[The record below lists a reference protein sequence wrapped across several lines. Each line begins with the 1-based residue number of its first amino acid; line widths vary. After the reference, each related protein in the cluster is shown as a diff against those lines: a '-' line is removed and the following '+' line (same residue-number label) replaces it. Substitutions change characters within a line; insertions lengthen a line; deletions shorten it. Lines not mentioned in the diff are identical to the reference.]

1 MLKRLILLAASMIV
15 IAGCSNTAMRVARVN
30 DIIDSLKIKFAPD
43 PRTAVFEINAR
54 ESRGSII
61 LLGETNEPEAKA
73 LLLSRVVELEGGKII
88 DSVVTLPEA
97 RLGNNTYGIV
107 DVSVGNIYH
116 APKYQSEL
124 VCQLLLGHTVR
135 ILKERHGWLF
145 VQSKDN
151 YLGWA
156 QPGIITRIDSSRLA
170 AYNAERKL
178 IVTSIFSTLRS
189 KPGNQGATI
198 SDAVMADLLL
208 PIGRMGSS
216 FMVRFP
222 DGRIAYV
229 PASDVEY
236 QDNYI
241 AKNKPTAEGVEKIA
255 MKMVGFPYLW
265 GGTSTKG
272 VDCSGFTKTV
282 FRMNDIRLPRDASQ
296 QVYVGKRV
304 APGPNFENLR
314 KGDLLFFGTKAENG
328 RPAKIVHVAIYLGGG
343 YFIQSA
349 NRVQI
354 NSLLKSD
361 TAFDA
366 FELNR
371 FVMARRILPSN

>member
-1 MLKRLILLAASMIV
+1 MKRLLLLAIIS
-15 IAGCSNTAMRVARVN
+15 IAVAACSNTAMRIARIN
-30 DIIDSLKIKFAPD
+30 NSIDSLRTVFAPD
-43 PRTAVFEINAR
+43 PRTAVFNVTGQ
-54 ESRGSII
+54 ESGGSII
-61 LLGETNEPEAKA
+61 LRGETDDIAAESI
-73 LLLSRVVELEGGKII
+73 LLSRVEQLAGEPVI
-88 DSVVTLPEA
+88 DSVEILPE
-97 RLGNNTYGIV
+97 RKLGDKIYGIV

-116 APKYQSEL
+116 APKYQSEM
-124 VCQLLLGHTVR
+124 VCQLLLGHTVK
-135 ILKERHGWLF
+135 ILKEHHGWLF
-145 VQSKDN
+145 VQSEDR

-156 QPGIITRIDSSRLA
+156 QPAIITRVDSSELA
-170 AYNAERKL
+170 AYNSKRKL

-189 KPGNQGATI
+189 KPGDKGATI
-198 SDAVMADLLL
+198 SDAVMADLLS
-208 PIGRMGSS
+208 PVGRTGAS
-216 FMVRFP
+216 FEVQFP
-222 DGRIAYV
+222 DGRIGYV

-236 QDNYI
+236 QDHYI
-241 AKNKPTAEGVEKIA
+241 AKHKPTAEGVEKIA

-304 APGPNFENLR
+304 DPGPNFENLR
-314 KGDLLFFGTKAENG
+314 KGDLLFFGTKAEDG
-328 RPAKIVHVAIYLGGG
+328 KPAKIVHVAIYLGGG

-354 NSLLKSD
+354 NGLLKSD
-361 TAFDA
+361 TAFDE

-371 FVMARRILPSN
+371 FVMARRILPSK

>member
-1 MLKRLILLAASMIV
+1 MKRLLLLAIISVAV
-15 IAGCSNTAMRVARVN
+15 AACSNTAMRIARIN
-30 DIIDSLKIKFAPD
+30 NSIDSLRTVFAPD
-43 PRTAVFEINAR
+43 PRTAVFNVTGQ
-54 ESRGSII
+54 ESGGSII
-61 LLGETNEPEAKA
+61 LRGETDDIAAESI
-73 LLLSRVVELEGGKII
+73 LLSRVEQLAGEPVI
-88 DSVVTLPEA
+88 DSVEILPE
-97 RLGNNTYGIV
+97 RKLGDKIYGIV

-116 APKYQSEL
+116 APKYQSEM
-124 VCQLLLGHTVR
+124 VCQLLLGHTVK
-135 ILKERHGWLF
+135 ILKEHHGWLF
-145 VQSKDN
+145 VQSEDR

-156 QPGIITRIDSSRLA
+156 QPAIITRVDSSELA
-170 AYNAERKL
+170 AYNSKRKL

-189 KPGNQGATI
+189 KPGDKGATI
-198 SDAVMADLLL
+198 SDAVMADLLS
-208 PIGRMGSS
+208 PVGRTGAS
-216 FMVRFP
+216 FEVQFP
-222 DGRIAYV
+222 DGRIGYV

-236 QDNYI
+236 QDHYI
-241 AKNKPTAEGVEKIA
+241 AKHKPTAEGVEKIA

-304 APGPNFENLR
+304 DPGPNFENLR
-314 KGDLLFFGTKAENG
+314 KGDLLFFGTKAEDG
-328 RPAKIVHVAIYLGGG
+328 KPAKIVHVAIYLGGG

-354 NSLLKSD
+354 NGLLKSD
-361 TAFDA
+361 TAFDE

-371 FVMARRILPSN
+371 FVMARRILPSK

>member
-1 MLKRLILLAASMIV
+1 MKRLLLLAIISVAV
-15 IAGCSNTAMRVARVN
+15 AACSNTAMRIARIN
-30 DIIDSLKIKFAPD
+30 NSIDSLRTVFAPD
-43 PRTAVFEINAR
+43 PRTAVFNVTGQ
-54 ESRGSII
+54 ESGGSII
-61 LLGETNEPEAKA
+61 LRGETDDIAAESI
-73 LLLSRVVELEGGKII
+73 LLSRVEQLAGEPVI
-88 DSVVTLPEA
+88 DSVEILPE
-97 RLGNNTYGIV
+97 RKLGDKIYGIV

-116 APKYQSEL
+116 APKYQSEM
-124 VCQLLLGHTVR
+124 VCQLLLGHTVK
-135 ILKERHGWLF
+135 ILKEHHGWLF
-145 VQSKDN
+145 VQSEDR

-156 QPGIITRIDSSRLA
+156 QPAIITRVDSSELA
-170 AYNAERKL
+170 AYNSKRKL

-189 KPGNQGATI
+189 KPGDKGATI
-198 SDAVMADLLL
+198 SDAVMADLLS
-208 PIGRMGSS
+208 PVGRTGAS
-216 FMVRFP
+216 FEVQFP
-222 DGRIAYV
+222 DGRIGYL

-236 QDNYI
+236 QDHYI
-241 AKNKPTAEGVEKIA
+241 AKHKPTAEGVEKIA

-304 APGPNFENLR
+304 DPGPNFENLR
-314 KGDLLFFGTKAENG
+314 KGDLLFFGTKAEDG
-328 RPAKIVHVAIYLGGG
+328 KPAKIVHVAIYLGGG

-354 NSLLKSD
+354 NGLLKSD
-361 TAFDA
+361 TAFDE

-371 FVMARRILPSN
+371 FVMARRILPSK